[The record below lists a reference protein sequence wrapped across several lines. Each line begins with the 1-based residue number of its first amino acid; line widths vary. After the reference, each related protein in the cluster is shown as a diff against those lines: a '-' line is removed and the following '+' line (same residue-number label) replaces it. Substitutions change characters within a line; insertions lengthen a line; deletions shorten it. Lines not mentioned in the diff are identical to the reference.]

1 MENAFSGLTAY
12 YAIIIVA
19 AAIYQL
25 VAAAFTAWLAAK
37 KGYDF
42 LVWFFLGLLFGLIPL
57 FAIGLAP
64 VKRNPKK
71 FEQSVSVDTGPQNT
85 NHEQTSLVTDEKT
98 DFIPMSLGKF
108 ADKIVLYRSPAQS
121 ADVITVN
128 EIARTIELNKIEGK
142 WLNLRVNKEI
152 LGWAH
157 IPEYKATY

>member
-1 MENAFSGLTAY
+1 MENTFSGLTTY

-42 LVWFFLGLLFGLIPL
+42 LVWFFLGLFFGVIPL
-57 FAIGLAP
+57 FAVGLAP
-64 VKRNPKK
+64 IKGKTKK
-71 FEQSVSVDTGPQNT
+71 FEQSVSVDNEHKNT

-108 ADKIVLYRSPAQS
+108 ADKIVLYRSPAKS
-121 ADVITVN
+121 ADIIAVN
-128 EIARTIELNKIEGK
+128 DIARTIKLNKVEGE
-142 WLNLRVNKEI
+142 WLNLRVNKQI